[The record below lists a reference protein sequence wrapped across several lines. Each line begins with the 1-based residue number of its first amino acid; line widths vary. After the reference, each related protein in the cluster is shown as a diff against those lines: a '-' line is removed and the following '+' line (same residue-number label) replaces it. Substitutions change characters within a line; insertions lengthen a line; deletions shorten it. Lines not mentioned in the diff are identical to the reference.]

1 MRTLGLMTFMIPV
14 GFSVAANVLLGQFIG
29 AGKADLVRHYYQLSM
44 KVSVFAALFQNVLL
58 IIFKDQI
65 ISFYTKNPEIQSE
78 ISKAWIA
85 FNIFVIFDTT

>member
-14 GFSVAANVLLGQFIG
+14 GFAVAANVLLGQFIG
-29 AGKADLVRHYYQLSM
+29 AGKPDLVRHYYQLSV

-65 ISFYTKNPEIQSE
+65 INSYTKNPEISLE